1 MSRRSLPPPRWRAT
15 LTNRSDCDCRWALR
29 GCVGLGDGSHCWRR
43 CCSPGSPAK
52 LVVVTQTYVLTKPL
66 IDRLRQ
72 AHRQLTRRGLAYF
85 VAFLIGDGSEDRCDN
100 PQHPRAALLGELRRS
115 IGAAAVWCVDPALF
129 ERVWPAFFNE
139 LSALPTRERYPK
151 AGAVGGWQWAW
162 TQCDLHAQ
170 VGFWAYLIPAL
181 ERGRFD
187 TEARGWQRGVFFDYL
202 WVLDWDVAWTGDLA
216 RILKSFSSDTADF
229 LSFDAPRAEKDE
241 QHYKQQRLRNYLED
255 GQVRKA
261 LVVPARYS
269 RRMLSAV
276 RQLVAS
282 GRHAFCETR
291 SPSLCAE
298 QSSWCQHKGMV
309 DLRPEVFSEYHC
321 ATAASNTVRPH
332 T

>member
-1 MSRRSLPPPRWRAT
+1 MRLARAGRSL
-15 LTNRSDCDCRWALR
+15 
-29 GCVGLGDGSHCWRR
+29 
-43 CCSPGSPAK
+43 
-52 LVVVTQTYVLTKPL
+52 
-66 IDRLRQ
+66 
-72 AHRQLTRRGLAYF
+72 
-85 VAFLIGDGSEDRCDN
+85 
-100 PQHPRAALLGELRRS
+100 
-115 IGAAAVWCVDPALF
+115 
-129 ERVWPAFFNE
+129 
-139 LSALPTRERYPK
+139 
-151 AGAVGGWQWAW
+151 
-162 TQCDLHAQ
+162 
-170 VGFWAYLIPAL
+170 YLIPAL
-181 ERGRFD
+181 ERGGFD
-187 TEARGWQRGVFFDYL
+187 TRGWQRGILFDYL
-202 WVLDWDVAWTGDLA
+202 WILDWDVAWTGDLT

-255 GQVRKA
+255 WQVRKA

-321 ATAASNTVRPH
+321 APAASNYSKASYLGLH
-332 T
+332 HSL

>member
-1 MSRRSLPPPRWRAT
+1 VWP
-15 LTNRSDCDCRWALR
+15 
-29 GCVGLGDGSHCWRR
+29 CVWFEH
-43 CCSPGSPAK
+43 GSPYHMDSAHD
-52 LVVVTQTYVLTKPL
+52 TPL
-66 IDRLRQ
+66 LR
-72 AHRQLTRRGLAYF
+72 APSG
-85 VAFLIGDGSEDRCDN
+85 
-100 PQHPRAALLGELRRS
+100 
-115 IGAAAVWCVDPALF
+115 
-129 ERVWPAFFNE
+129 
-139 LSALPTRERYPK
+139 
-151 AGAVGGWQWAW
+151 AW

-170 VGFWAYLIPAL
+170 VGLWAHLIPAL
-181 ERGRFD
+181 ESGGFD
-187 TEARGWQRGVFFDYL
+187 TKARGWCQTQRGERGVFDYL

-216 RILKSFSSDTADF
+216 RILKSFSSETADF

-255 GQVRKA
+255 WQVRKA

-276 RQLVAS
+276 RELVAS

-321 ATAASNTVRPH
+321 ATAASNNA
-332 T
+332 